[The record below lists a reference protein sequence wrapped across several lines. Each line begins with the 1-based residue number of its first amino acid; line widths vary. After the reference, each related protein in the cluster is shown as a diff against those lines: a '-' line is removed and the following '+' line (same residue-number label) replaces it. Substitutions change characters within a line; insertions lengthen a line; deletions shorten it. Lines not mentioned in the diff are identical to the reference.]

1 MQQQFENAFNT
12 IKELEKINACL
23 AGSSM
28 LGYKEGWNQDIDVFC
43 YDEQSFTAL
52 LYFMHYNPIFN
63 ILDKLELHKFE
74 DYTRNKKSSLES
86 FGVISIKFMYN
97 LCIPVNIVYKKFGTN
112 IFNVLSSFDTD
123 LIAQGYCLQTKQYL
137 SLRKSTGM
145 VVNWNVFNTSFYKS
159 DYWSVKRL
167 LRQFDRNIKYH
178 ERGYDL
184 SQVTDKYISIVE
196 EIILTE
202 NFYKSDKGTKYF
214 NDTIEQFEVVL
225 KILQVWKKDLKM
237 TPEQILILKTLI

>member
-196 EIILTE
+196 EVINTE
-202 NFYKSDKGTKYF
+202 NIYKTEKGNKYH
-214 NDTIEQFEVVL
+214 NDSIEQFEVVL
-225 KILQVWKKDLKM
+225 KILKVWKNELKM

>member
-1 MQQQFENAFNT
+1 MQTQFENAFNT
-12 IKELEKINACL
+12 VKELEKINACL

-28 LGYKEGWNQDIDVFC
+28 LGYKEGWNQDIDLFC

-52 LYFMHYNPIFN
+52 LYFMHYNPMFN

-97 LCIPVNIVYKKFGTN
+97 LCIPINIVYKKFGTN

-145 VVNWNVFNTSFYKS
+145 IVNWNVFNTSFYKS

-167 LRQFDRNIKYH
+167 LRQFDRNVKYH

-196 EIILTE
+196 EILLTE
-202 NFYKSDKGTKYF
+202 NIYKSEKGNKYF
-214 NDTIEQFEVVL
+214 EDTIEQFEVVL
-225 KILQVWKKDLKM
+225 KILKVWKRDLSI
-237 TPEQILILKTLI
+237 TPEQLLTLKTLI